1 MSALDNISASVGG
14 AFGPLQSRLEPLLD
28 SLSPRDRML
37 LLGLSVFGGLLLIA
51 GVGWWMTSSLDGL
64 RSDIDDRKEALAFV
78 RQEIAEYEA
87 SQEQLILI
95 EEELKKHE
103 GTDFSAFMEKAAES
117 ADMKDQLSSVR
128 PTSTTTVG
136 SLEVKNY
143 DVKVNR
149 VSLPQF
155 LDFLYQV
162 ETDGYP
168 LRITNAKLKGVTVSG
183 AKLLNVTLE
192 VSAFRLLIEE
202 E

>member
-1 MSALDNISASVGG
+1 MSTIDNISASVGG
-14 AFGPLQSRLEPLLD
+14 VFGPLQSRLEPLLD

-37 LLGLSVFGGLLLIA
+37 LLGLSVFGGLFVIA

-64 RSDIDDRKEALAFV
+64 RADIDDRKDTLAFV
-78 RQEIAEYEA
+78 RQEIAEFDA
-87 SQEQLILI
+87 SQGQLEVI
-95 EEELKKHE
+95 EEELKKHS

-128 PTSTTTVG
+128 PTSTTSLG

-155 LDFLYQV
+155 LDFLYEV

-192 VSAFRLLIEE
+192 VSAFKLLQEE